1 MNELIAIID
10 DEPDIR
16 ELVRIHLSKA
26 GFRTALFPDARR
38 FFDWQKNNLPNL
50 IVLDLMLPDMDGT
63 EVCKIIKND
72 ERSARVPVIML
83 TARTDEIDKVLGLE
97 IGADDYVTKPFSTK
111 ELVARV
117 KAVLRRTET
126 TALPKTLV
134 TYEGLTIDFEKY
146 EISAD
151 GKSINLTPTEFHIL
165 KILTRKPGYVFNRDR
180 ILQELWGED
189 KIVIARTI
197 DVHIKNLRDKLGKY
211 GKCIQNLRGIGYR
224 IQI

>member
-1 MNELIAIID
+1 VNELIAIID

-16 ELVRIHLSKA
+16 ELVAIHLKKA
-26 GFRTALFPDARR
+26 GFRTVLFPDARR

-72 ERSARVPVIML
+72 ERLAHIPVIML

-97 IGADDYVTKPFSTK
+97 IGADDYVTKPFSPK

-126 TALPKTLV
+126 TAPEKTV
-134 TYEGLTIDFEKY
+134 VNFEGLSIDFDKY
-146 EISAD
+146 EISID
-151 GKSINLTPTEFHIL
+151 GKPVNLTPTEFHIL

-211 GKCIQNLRGIGYR
+211 GQCIQNLRGVGYR
-224 IQI
+224 IQL